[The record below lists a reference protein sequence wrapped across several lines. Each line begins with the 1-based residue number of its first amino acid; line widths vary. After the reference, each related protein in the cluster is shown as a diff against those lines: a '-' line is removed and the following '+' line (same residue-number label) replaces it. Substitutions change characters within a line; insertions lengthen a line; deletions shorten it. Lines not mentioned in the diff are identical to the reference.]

1 MADGTARY
9 SLFFFFT
16 YPSVNK
22 MNLTGGSPTTLP
34 SGKVSLDEHPKIF
47 CAGDVHGDFLAL
59 LRVLKMTGVARVLDH
74 VMAAVEICPADQ
86 IGRKINP
93 LAADEM
99 RSIAWTGGRN
109 ALLLLGDVLD
119 NRRGGKDDP
128 YGVCGFAGTQTQMM
142 ELLQQLAT
150 TARRAGGKLVW
161 VLGNHDC
168 GNAMG
173 GNRHFCERYAPQWHT
188 RPGTTGDKV
197 PSVYATCNAHGFSD
211 DHVRHVQ
218 DALLK
223 MRSVAV
229 VNIHSPSTGHSVI
242 ALHGGITKT
251 SMTFLTSRVM
261 GKYRLRKQDSPDVN
275 ITRLNSLFHDA
286 HSGDPAATQIVNHH
300 SDKMPTW
307 CRPSSIEDPHTFE
320 ALFGTTRMI
329 KAHDVQERGANC
341 GMGHQRKTS
350 GTAAMMNNELCRVDA
365 GMSRCFAKYVPRR
378 NIAFVEL
385 WVDSA
390 DLMRR
395 VHNYTY
401 D

>member
-1 MADGTARY
+1 
-9 SLFFFFT
+9 
-16 YPSVNK
+16 
-22 MNLTGGSPTTLP
+22 MNLSGGSPTTLP

-59 LRVLKMTGVARVLDH
+59 LRVLKRTGVAHVSDH
-74 VMAAVEICPADQ
+74 VMAAVEICPTEQ
-86 IGRKINP
+86 VGRKINP
-93 LAADEM
+93 LTADEM
-99 RSIAWTGGRN
+99 HSVAWTGGRN

-218 DALLK
+218 GALLK

-229 VNIHSPSTGHSVI
+229 MNIHSPSTGHSVI
-242 ALHGGITKT
+242 ALHGGITKS
-251 SMTFLTSRVM
+251 SMKFLTSQAM
-261 GKYRLRKQDSPDVN
+261 GPYRLSKQDSPDVN
-275 ITRLNSLFHDA
+275 VTRLNRLFHDA
-286 HSGDPAATQIVNHH
+286 HSGDRTATYIVNHH

-307 CRPSSIEDPHTFE
+307 CRPSSIEDPQTFE

-341 GMGHQRKTS
+341 GQGHSRATS
-350 GTAAMMNNELCRVDA
+350 GAAAMMNNELCRVDA

-378 NIAFVEL
+378 KIAFVEL
-385 WVDSA
+385 WVEDS

-395 VHNYTY
+395 VHNYAY